1 MILKEEWVVMD
12 LVEYKYFLRGEIKIP
27 ETWEQNIA
35 EMLKEFDKEL
45 RIKHIPKFLS
55 NFINSLITKNQII
68 EIKTS
73 FGELKV
79 IGNFSPKF
87 VQIIKDTKELCRN
100 TCEFCGESDTEKITI
115 KSWVYNC
122 CKKCKK

>member
-1 MILKEEWVVMD
+1 MD
-12 LVEYKYFLRGEIKIP
+12 LVEYKYFLKGEIKVP
-27 ETWEQNIA
+27 ETWEQYIVA
-35 EMLKEFDKEL
+35 MLKEFDKEL
-45 RIKHIPKFLS
+45 RIKYIPKTLS
-55 NFINSLITKNQII
+55 NFINRFKTKNKIK

-87 VQIIKDTKELCRN
+87 KQIIKDTKNKCRN
-100 TCEFCGESDTEKITI
+100 TCEFCGEMEAEKITI

>member
-1 MILKEEWVVMD
+1 MD
-12 LVEYKYFLRGEIKIP
+12 LVGYKYFIKGEVKVP

-35 EMLKEFDKEL
+35 VMLKEFDEEL
-45 RIKHIPKFLS
+45 RIKHIPKVLS
-55 NFINSLITKNQII
+55 NFINRFKTKNKIK

-87 VQIIKDTKELCRN
+87 KQIIKDTKNKCRD
-100 TCEFCGESDTEKITI
+100 TCEFCGEMEAEKITI